1 VEGGIKVAN
10 YKLFDWYAFLSKKV
24 LKSEVYNA
32 KNVSLSFWADG
43 PSTQGRSFCI
53 YSLVG
58 NGWDCPITVDIRMK
72 VTPKTLLGT
81 KKEANKVVAPRQ
93 WQIPLKPGEIVLA
106 SAPGYACCDCKPCTV
121 TFKRAKV
128 SKEGKGKCV
137 LKRRGKTMGV
147 SANVNPLSLLLLPL
161 GFVVISW
168 RNGASIELPVKKDKS
183 KTEDRDEDLQEQN
196 LLLKSIWSLAEP
208 DRLDIRPLGAAFRKE
223 ETSHFEAEI
232 EGLCR
237 DAYSKWCRKHGQDPD
252 LEVVSS
258 KALTTELLRESEQE
272 DMVTAI
278 PVNAN
283 W

>member
-1 VEGGIKVAN
+1 VAN
-10 YKLFDWYAFLSKKV
+10 HKLFDWYGFLSKKV
-24 LKSEVYNA
+24 LKSEVFNA

-43 PSTQGRSFCI
+43 ASTQGSPFCI

-58 NGWDCPITVDIRMK
+58 NGWDCPITVDMRMK

-81 KKEANKVVAPRQ
+81 KKEANKVVSPRQ
-93 WQIPLKPGEIVLA
+93 WQIPLGPGEIVLA
-106 SAPGYACCDCKPCTV
+106 SAAGYACCDCKPCTV
-121 TFKRAKV
+121 TFEKAKV
-128 SKEGKGKCV
+128 SKEGKGKCM
-137 LKRRGKTMGV
+137 LKRRGKSMGF
-147 SANVNPLSLLLLPL
+147 SVNPLGLLLLPL

-168 RNGASIELPVKKDKS
+168 RNGVSLELPVKKDKS

-196 LLLKSIWSLAEP
+196 LLLKSIWSLEEP
-208 DRLDIRPLGAAFRKE
+208 GRIDIRPLVVAFGQE
-223 ETSHFEAEI
+223 ETSRFEAEI

-237 DAYSKWCRKHGQDPD
+237 DAYSKWCGKHGQDPD
-252 LEVVSS
+252 LEVVRS

-272 DMVTAI
+272 DVVTAI